1 MTMALPSTRRNDDRT
16 DSALRLVSV
25 ALLAGALACIVVL
38 HVVRRDLAPA
48 RHRIS
53 EYALGPYGELMAASF
68 LSLGA
73 GLLALARP
81 LARAAAPWSRVVL
94 VVVAAAGAGM
104 MISGIFRTDPQRS
117 GVTTDAVHSYA
128 SAFST
133 MALIGTALLCSLGLH
148 SRDRQPSRTAGVLAV
163 LGAILGALSPFLHR
177 SPWTGVSQRLL
188 WLTLLAWLILTAVR
202 LPGRSGMANGRLGG
216 RCGRPEE

>member
-1 MTMALPSTRRNDDRT
+1 MTVVLPSARRNDDRA

-38 HVVRRDLAPA
+38 HLVRRDLAPA

-53 EYALGPYGELMAASF
+53 EYAIGPYGELMAASF
-68 LSLGA
+68 ISLGA

-81 LARAAAPWSRVVL
+81 LARASARRSRVVL

-104 MISGIFRTDPQRS
+104 VISGIFRTDPERS

-133 MALIGTALLCSLGLH
+133 MALIGTALLCSLDVRAPGPSAVTHRRSARH
-148 SRDRQPSRTAGVLAV
+148 SRRD
-163 LGAILGALSPFLHR
+163 
-177 SPWTGVSQRLL
+177 
-188 WLTLLAWLILTAVR
+188 
-202 LPGRSGMANGRLGG
+202 PGRSESVPAPLAVDWRQPAAALADVAGMVDPHRPTPAGPIWYGRW
-216 RCGRPEE
+216 PIA